1 MEPTNTATT
10 PCGNAPARVSG
21 NGRLLSLDTLR
32 GMDMLFIMGA
42 EMVFVCLGQL
52 LPGTPFE
59 TFAAEMHHVPWD
71 GAAFYDLIFPLFLF
85 IAGISFPF
93 SLAKS
98 RAHGATRRDITF
110 KVVRRGLLLVL
121 LGALYNGLLSLDLA
135 NVRYLS
141 VLGRIGTA
149 WMLASLLYL
158 WTSRR
163 CCMAVSAALLLG
175 YGALLLFV
183 PAPDCPGASP
193 LSMEGNIV
201 GYVDRMMVPGRLHQG
216 IFDPEGLLSTL
227 PAIVTALLGI
237 FTGDFVLTSGLKGKH
252 KSSVLF
258 VCGMALLAIG
268 GTGNCVLPVN
278 KALWS
283 STFVCVA
290 GGVSMML
297 FAAMY
302 WVVDVLQWRRWTL
315 FFRVVGMNSITIYMA
330 QEFVDFHKLTSN
342 VFGGVVGLL
351 PDDFHALGY
360 WTAYVATGWLF
371 LYFLYRKRIFLK
383 V

>member
-1 MEPTNTATT
+1 MKTNDIPTS
-10 PCGNAPARVSG
+10 PCGNVPASAAG

-42 EMVFVCLGQL
+42 EMIFVCLGRL
-52 LPGTPFE
+52 LPGTPLE
-59 TFAAEMHHVPWD
+59 SFAGEMRHVSWD
-71 GAAFYDLIFPLFLF
+71 GAALYDLIFPLFLF
-85 IAGISFPF
+85 IAGVSFPF
-93 SLAKS
+93 SMAKS
-98 RAHGATRRDITF
+98 MSCGAGRRDITL

-121 LGALYNGLLSLDLA
+121 LGAVYNGLLSLDLA

-149 WMLASLLYL
+149 WMLGALLYM

-163 CCMAVSAALLLG
+163 CCVAVSAVLLLG
-175 YGALLLFV
+175 YGALLLLV
-183 PAPDCPGASP
+183 AAPDCPGASS

-201 GYVDRMMVPGRLHQG
+201 GYVDRMLMPGKLHQG
-216 IFDPEGLLSTL
+216 VFDPEGLLSTI
-227 PAIVTALLGI
+227 PAVVTALLGI
-237 FTGDFVLTSGLKGKH
+237 FTGDFVRMSRMDGHH
-252 KSSVLF
+252 KSSTLM

-268 GTGNCVLPVN
+268 GSSSGLLPVN

-297 FAAMY
+297 FAVFY

-330 QEFVDFHKLTSN
+330 QEFVDFHKLTSK
-342 VFGGVVGLL
+342 VFGGAVGLL
-351 PDDFHALGY
+351 PENLQALGY
-360 WTAYVATGWLF
+360 WTAYVGVGWMF
-371 LYFLYRKRIFLK
+371 LYFLYKKRIFLK